1 MNSLGDSIVSPSGVQ
16 ISLCKLSSSSP
27 RLKVLRCECRHHFVL
42 SVFVALQEMTPEESH
57 KEMLIHL
64 ANVIAVS
71 SKRLCF
77 WPCSLLLSS
86 RIYETLWQII
96 LLACKQSSSQTLQH
110 IFHIWDRHRKGNM
123 WKTEREIWGNSIKYE
138 SRVNYDGWI
147 YYIYFAKSEKWEK
160 HSKQCYKSQ
169 MKMWFRKN

>member
-1 MNSLGDSIVSPSGVQ
+1 MLPNWKKLTFEQERQVHKKRYSNCYQTERKETISIVNSLGDSIVSPSGVQ

-77 WPCSLLLSS
+77 
-86 RIYETLWQII
+86 
-96 LLACKQSSSQTLQH
+96 
-110 IFHIWDRHRKGNM
+110 
-123 WKTEREIWGNSIKYE
+123 
-138 SRVNYDGWI
+138 
-147 YYIYFAKSEKWEK
+147 
-160 HSKQCYKSQ
+160 
-169 MKMWFRKN
+169 